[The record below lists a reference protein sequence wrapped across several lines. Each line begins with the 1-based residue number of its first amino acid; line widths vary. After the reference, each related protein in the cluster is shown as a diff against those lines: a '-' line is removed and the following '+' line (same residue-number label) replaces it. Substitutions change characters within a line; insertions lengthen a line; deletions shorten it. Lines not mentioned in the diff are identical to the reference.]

1 MKPTFILFLI
11 PLLIACAATNESHH
25 QDLTRLEKPPGYEI
39 KPAENNPTTEQAAN
53 SSPNTEQ
60 GLFAE
65 VYRAEGKDTVIK
77 IKREIDEAWLLVGKA
92 ILLNELEI
100 TAKNRKQGRYQVAY
114 KTGGLLDGFSFFG
127 NSKASTYLLKLDS
140 STNETV
146 VSISKVEDDSD
157 YDPSRLMDGTPDY
170 SYDSSAKLTDLI
182 FNTLHDKVS
191 F

>member
-1 MKPTFILFLI
+1 MKPALILLLI
-11 PLLIACAATNESHH
+11 PLLIACNATKESRH

-39 KPAENNPTTEQAAN
+39 KPAENNQEADQAAA
-53 SSPNTEQ
+53 SGTSTEQ
-60 GLFAE
+60 GLFAD
-65 VYRAEGKDTVIK
+65 VYRTEDKDTEIR
-77 IKREIDEAWLLVGKA
+77 IKRTLDESWVLVGKA

-100 TAKNRKQGRYQVAY
+100 SGKNRKQGRYQVAY
-114 KTGGLLDGFSFFG
+114 SSGGLLDGFSLFG
-127 NSKASTYLLKLDS
+127 SSKASTYLLKLDGS
-140 STNETV
+140 GNETI

-182 FNTLHDKVS
+182 FDTLYDKVR